1 MTSAPRLAAIL
12 GTRGTRRG
20 RHLFRC
26 WYKSEL
32 SRCSPCYVGAKASVE
47 IIRGK
52 KALVTGAASGIGRA
66 IALALAQEGADL
78 FLVDI
83 DEPHLRISARD
94 AAALG
99 SKVLIEVCD
108 LSNPA
113 QVSACTVACLAAFGR
128 LDILVNCAGV
138 VCYGHA
144 DEMTA
149 EKWNAVMS
157 VNLFA
162 PIQLVRELLP
172 ALVAQK
178 ESHILNV
185 CSVLGLVPVRK
196 LMGYQTSKFAL
207 VGFSLALRTEYFA
220 QNVGVT
226 ALCPGFVDTPMLERF
241 GPAWFK
247 KLPYLRRFSLVVTAD
262 VVARRAVASI
272 RSNRGIAVV
281 SFGGKIIW
289 LIYRLSPTLVL
300 WLFRRKPRPRALE

>member
-1 MTSAPRLAAIL
+1 
-12 GTRGTRRG
+12 
-20 RHLFRC
+20 
-26 WYKSEL
+26 
-32 SRCSPCYVGAKASVE
+32 VE

-66 IALALAQEGADL
+66 IALALAREGADL

-94 AAALG
+94 AEALG

-113 QVSACTVACLAAFGR
+113 QISACTFACLGAFGR

-138 VCYGHA
+138 ICYGPA

-172 ALVAQK
+172 ALVAQR

-226 ALCPGFVDTPMLERF
+226 ALCPGFVDTPMLEGF
-241 GPAWFK
+241 APAWLK
-247 KLPYLRRFSLVVTAD
+247 KLVHLGPLSLVVTAD
-262 VVARRAVASI
+262 VVARQAIASI
-272 RSNRGIAVV
+272 RRNRSIATV
-281 SFGGKIIW
+281 SFGGKLIW

-300 WLFRRKPRPRALE
+300 WLFRRRFRPRAHE

>member
-1 MTSAPRLAAIL
+1 MAGAKRHNLRPIVSRRSSGRSAQIHHL
-12 GTRGTRRG
+12 GCR
-20 RHLFRC
+20 FRC
-26 WYKSEL
+26 RGKK
-32 SRCSPCYVGAKASVE
+32 PSVK

-52 KALVTGAASGIGRA
+52 KALVTGAASGVGRA
-66 IALALAQEGADL
+66 IALALAREGADL

-83 DEPHLRISARD
+83 DEPQLRISARD
-94 AAALG
+94 AEALG
-99 SKVLIEVCD
+99 SNVLIDVCD
-108 LSNPA
+108 LSKPT
-113 QVSACTVACLAAFGR
+113 QISACTVACLKAFGA
-128 LDILVNCAGV
+128 LDILVNCAGITY
-138 VCYGHA
+138 YGHA

-172 ALVAQK
+172 ALTAQK

-247 KLPYLRRFSLVVTAD
+247 KLLHLGPLSLVVSAD
-262 VVARRAVASI
+262 GVARQAVASI
-272 RSNRGIAVV
+272 RSNRGIVVV
-281 SFGGKIIW
+281 SFAAKTIW

-300 WLFRRKPRPRALE
+300 WLFRRKPKSRRSG

>member
-1 MTSAPRLAAIL
+1 
-12 GTRGTRRG
+12 
-20 RHLFRC
+20 
-26 WYKSEL
+26 
-32 SRCSPCYVGAKASVE
+32 VE

-66 IALALAQEGADL
+66 IALALAREGADL

-94 AAALG
+94 AEALG
-99 SKVLIEVCD
+99 SKVLTEVCD
-108 LSNPA
+108 LSKPA
-113 QVSACTVACLAAFGR
+113 QISACVVACLRSFST
-128 LDILVNCAGV
+128 LDILVNGAGV
-138 VCYGHA
+138 IFYGHA

-149 EKWNAVMS
+149 AKWNAIMS
-157 VNLFA
+157 VNFFA

-172 ALVAQK
+172 TLTAQK
-178 ESHILNV
+178 ESHVLNV

-226 ALCPGFVDTPMLERF
+226 ALCPGFVDTPMFERF

-247 KLPYLRRFSLVVTAD
+247 RLLSFGPFSLVVSPD
-262 VVARRAVASI
+262 FVARQAVTSI
-272 RSNRGIAVV
+272 RRNRAIVVV
-281 SFGGKIIW
+281 SLGGKIIW
-289 LIYRLSPTLVL
+289 LIFRLCPTLVL
-300 WLFRRKPRPRALE
+300 WLFRRKPRTKCVDKES

>member
-1 MTSAPRLAAIL
+1 M
-12 GTRGTRRG
+12 
-20 RHLFRC
+20 
-26 WYKSEL
+26 K
-32 SRCSPCYVGAKASVE
+32 

-66 IALALAQEGADL
+66 IALALAREGADL

-83 DEPHLRISARD
+83 DEPRLRISARD
-94 AAALG
+94 AEAYG
-99 SKVLIEVCD
+99 SQVLIEVCD
-108 LSNPA
+108 LSKPT
-113 QVSACTVACLAAFGR
+113 QISACTVACLSAFGT
-128 LDILVNCAGV
+128 LDILVNCAGIAY
-138 VCYGHA
+138 YGPA

-157 VNLFA
+157 VNFFA

-172 ALVAQK
+172 ALTAQK

-247 KLPYLRRFSLVVTAD
+247 KLLNFGPFSLVVTAD
-262 VVARRAVASI
+262 VVARQAVASI
-272 RSNRGIAVV
+272 RGNRGIAVV
-281 SFGGKIIW
+281 SFGAKMFW
-289 LIYRLSPTLVL
+289 LIYRLSPTLIL
-300 WLFRRKPRPRALE
+300 WLFRRKPKPGALG

>member
-1 MTSAPRLAAIL
+1 MKT
-12 GTRGTRRG
+12 
-20 RHLFRC
+20 
-26 WYKSEL
+26 
-32 SRCSPCYVGAKASVE
+32 
-47 IIRGK
+47 IRGK

-66 IALALAQEGADL
+66 IALALAREGADL

-83 DEPHLRISARD
+83 DEVRLRISASD
-94 AAALG
+94 TEALG
-99 SKVLIEVCD
+99 SKVHFEVCD
-108 LSNPA
+108 LSKPT
-113 QVSACTVACLAAFGR
+113 QISACTNACLRAFGS
-128 LDILVNCAGV
+128 LDILVNSAGV
-138 VCYGHA
+138 VDYGHT

-149 EKWNAVMS
+149 EKWNALMS

-196 LMGYQTSKFAL
+196 LTGYQTSKFAL
-207 VGFSLALRTEYFA
+207 VGYSLALRTEYCS

-226 ALCPGFVDTPMLERF
+226 ALCPGFVDTPMLERIA
-241 GPAWFK
+241 PAWFK
-247 KLPYLRRFSLVVTAD
+247 KLLYLGPLSLVVTAD
-262 VVARRAVASI
+262 VVARQAVASI

-281 SFGGKIIW
+281 SFGGKLIW

-300 WLFRRKPRPRALE
+300 WLFRRKPKPGALK

>member
-1 MTSAPRLAAIL
+1 MFAMP
-12 GTRGTRRG
+12 
-20 RHLFRC
+20 C
-26 WYKSEL
+26 W
-32 SRCSPCYVGAKASVE
+32 RDNVE
-47 IIRGK
+47 VIRGK

-66 IALALAQEGADL
+66 IALALAREGADL

-94 AAALG
+94 AEVFG
-99 SKVLIEVCD
+99 SKVLVEVCD
-108 LSNPA
+108 LSQPA
-113 QVSACTVACLAAFGR
+113 QISACVIACLKSFST
-128 LDILVNCAGV
+128 LDILVNCAGIIY
-138 VCYGHA
+138 YGNA

-149 EKWNAVMS
+149 EKWSAVMS

-172 ALVAQK
+172 ALTAQK

-196 LMGYQTSKFAL
+196 LMGYQTSKFGL

-226 ALCPGFVDTPMLERF
+226 ALCPGFVDTPMFERF

-247 KLPYLRRFSLVVTAD
+247 RLLSLGPFSLVVSAD
-262 VVARRAVASI
+262 FVARQAVVSI
-272 RSNRGIAVV
+272 RKNRGIVVV
-281 SFGGKIIW
+281 SLSAKVMW
-289 LIYRLSPTLVL
+289 LVFRLCPTLVP
-300 WLFRRKPRPRALE
+300 WLFRRKLRTKVS

>member
-1 MTSAPRLAAIL
+1 
-12 GTRGTRRG
+12 
-20 RHLFRC
+20 
-26 WYKSEL
+26 
-32 SRCSPCYVGAKASVE
+32 
-47 IIRGK
+47 
-52 KALVTGAASGIGRA
+52 
-66 IALALAQEGADL
+66 
-78 FLVDI
+78 
-83 DEPHLRISARD
+83 
-94 AAALG
+94 
-99 SKVLIEVCD
+99 
-108 LSNPA
+108 
-113 QVSACTVACLAAFGR
+113 
-128 LDILVNCAGV
+128 VNCAGITY
-138 VCYGHA
+138 YGPA

-157 VNLFA
+157 VNFFA

-172 ALVAQK
+172 ALTAQK

-247 KLPYLRRFSLVVTAD
+247 KLLNFGPFSLVVTAD
-262 VVARRAVASI
+262 VVARQAVASI
-272 RSNRGIAVV
+272 RGNRGIAVV
-281 SFGGKIIW
+281 SFGAKVFW

-300 WLFRRKPRPRALE
+300 WLFRRKPKRALK

>member
-1 MTSAPRLAAIL
+1 MCWTEFRFSLLMTSAPRLAAIL

-162 PIQLVRELLP
+162 PI
-172 ALVAQK
+172 
-178 ESHILNV
+178 
-185 CSVLGLVPVRK
+185 
-196 LMGYQTSKFAL
+196 
-207 VGFSLALRTEYFA
+207 
-220 QNVGVT
+220 
-226 ALCPGFVDTPMLERF
+226 
-241 GPAWFK
+241 
-247 KLPYLRRFSLVVTAD
+247 
-262 VVARRAVASI
+262 
-272 RSNRGIAVV
+272 
-281 SFGGKIIW
+281 
-289 LIYRLSPTLVL
+289 
-300 WLFRRKPRPRALE
+300 